1 MLIMKMDSSKKI
13 FILFLLG
20 TLPFISSTAYF
31 LYTTSAIRKNEVI
44 SNLRN
49 FTVEIVNDC
58 VMEPKKATTLAFN
71 ALEKSALVTED
82 SISNFVSNKKT
93 KKENAIIS
101 TLVNSNVY
109 ISGVIATD
117 NDDNYRIYPPSA
129 TTKFTPSQQD
139 WYASGAKSGVIN
151 YSDYSI
157 TIKKNGKEQK
167 IPVMLGSADM
177 YDDDINKVGNI
188 TLGITLKTLS
198 EKIKSKK
205 PPYDGSF
212 FIANLSGKVIMG
224 TNTNGTLTLKIPD
237 TWMVRAENTDEGFFF
252 DPVLHKYIYF
262 KSSNNPD
269 WAAFTII
276 PEDSFDAFVSK
287 GRNASILL
295 TIIGSIFS
303 IGIYMAMSTYIK
315 SLLTTIYMQS
325 NGIEIKKKNATFESV
340 SETISDKSKK
350 LKSAS
355 TASFTDELTGL
366 FNRRKLTLDIY
377 KLISS
382 DSDFYFALLDL
393 DNFKSI
399 NDVFG
404 HVKGDSVL
412 KYVSMSGMEI
422 MGNNHPIYR
431 YGGEELAVI
440 FKGNDKN
447 EYLQLLNTWRVQ
459 VAHKKWREKG
469 LSASFSGG
477 FCAYSNNESEEQL
490 FARADKLL
498 YEAKRRGKNQIAH
511 HQSLSQVI

>member
-1 MLIMKMDSSKKI
+1 MKMDSSKKI

-31 LYTTSAIRKNEVI
+31 LYTTSAIRKSEVI
-44 SNLRN
+44 NNLRN

-71 ALEKSALVTED
+71 ALEKSALVTEN

-117 NDDNYRIYPPSA
+117 NDDNYRIHPPSA

-139 WYASGAKSGVIN
+139 WYASGANSGVIN

-205 PPYDGSF
+205 IPYDGSF

-237 TWMVRAENTDEGFFF
+237 TWMVRSENTDEGFFF
-252 DPVLHKYIYF
+252 DSVLHKYIYF
-262 KSSNNPD
+262 KSSRNPD
-269 WAAFTII
+269 
-276 PEDSFDAFVSK
+276 
-287 GRNASILL
+287 
-295 TIIGSIFS
+295 
-303 IGIYMAMSTYIK
+303 
-315 SLLTTIYMQS
+315 
-325 NGIEIKKKNATFESV
+325 
-340 SETISDKSKK
+340 
-350 LKSAS
+350 
-355 TASFTDELTGL
+355 
-366 FNRRKLTLDIY
+366 
-377 KLISS
+377 
-382 DSDFYFALLDL
+382 
-393 DNFKSI
+393 
-399 NDVFG
+399 
-404 HVKGDSVL
+404 
-412 KYVSMSGMEI
+412 
-422 MGNNHPIYR
+422 
-431 YGGEELAVI
+431 
-440 FKGNDKN
+440 
-447 EYLQLLNTWRVQ
+447 
-459 VAHKKWREKG
+459 
-469 LSASFSGG
+469 
-477 FCAYSNNESEEQL
+477 
-490 FARADKLL
+490 
-498 YEAKRRGKNQIAH
+498 
-511 HQSLSQVI
+511 